1 MHYDCDAC
9 FVLGARRFMLAGLV
23 MLQAFFETFKIAQTK
38 IVFDFIA
45 PQPDVFGTAEST
57 RTEHQYGP
65 GKSNRGTFDTNGY
78 M

>member
-1 MHYDCDAC
+1 
-9 FVLGARRFMLAGLV
+9 
-23 MLQAFFETFKIAQTK
+23 LQAFFETFKIAQTK